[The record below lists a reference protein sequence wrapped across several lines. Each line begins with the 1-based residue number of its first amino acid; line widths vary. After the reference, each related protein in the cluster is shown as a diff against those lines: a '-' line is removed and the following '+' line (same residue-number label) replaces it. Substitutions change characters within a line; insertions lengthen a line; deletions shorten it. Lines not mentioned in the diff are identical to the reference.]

1 MQQAVEEFIK
11 ALHLDLELWLRG
23 RGDEE
28 TFGRI
33 GQAHADEFRLSGTD
47 GVVRNRLDVMELIR
61 AAHGVESDSFRIA
74 IENCEVIASEAG
86 LVVASYVERQRLD
99 DEAFNA
105 RRSTACLRV
114 ARDGGLKMLY
124 LSETFLPAD
133 AVPTQST

>member
-11 ALHLDLELWLRG
+11 ALHLDLELWLLG
-23 RGDEE
+23 RGDEH
-28 TFGRI
+28 TFERI

-47 GVVRNRLDVMELIR
+47 GAVRNRLDVMELIR
-61 AAHGVESDSFRIA
+61 AAHGAESDSFRIA

-99 DEAFNA
+99 DKTFNA

-124 LSETFLPAD
+124 LSETSLPAD
-133 AVPTQST
+133 AIPTQST